1 MKPWWV
7 AAALLCT
14 GCGGAIVEPGHR
26 GLLFDPKNGGLHPD
40 ILQPGYYSLTSCFMR
55 SVCPR
60 IDQYDVSYATHKE
73 EVQTVSSEGLTMS
86 LSVGMMFRPIV
97 SEIYELHTEIGPNY
111 HDEVVAP
118 EFRSAARGVMAR
130 HSYIDL
136 RGKHEQ
142 IEEEIKADLKR
153 RIAGKHVEIASVT
166 LEGVNYAPEIADAIQ
181 RKLVGEQEAARR
193 KAALATEAVRKK
205 LEIEQQAEQTRMR
218 AEATVQQKKNERII
232 IEEQAA
238 IDKVN
243 AEAQAALRI
252 MQARSRAEEIK
263 LQAKADLERRKAE
276 AANIT
281 PLTVQMRA
289 YDALGQ
295 LAGSGATILMGDFSK
310 APYFMPQY
318 GYRPVAG
325 RNPWL
330 SLPVP
335 RVGDDNAEPYK

>member
-7 AAALLCT
+7 VAALLCT
-14 GCGGAIVEPGHR
+14 GCAGAIVEPGHR
-26 GLLFDPKNGGLHPD
+26 GLLFDPKNGGLRPD
-40 ILQPGYYSLTSCFMR
+40 ILQPGYYSLGSCFLR

-60 IDQYDVSYATHKE
+60 IDDYDVSYANHKE
-73 EVQTVSSEGLTMS
+73 TIQTVSSEGLVMS
-86 LSVGMMFRPIV
+86 IDVGMMFRPIV

-130 HSYIDL
+130 HSYLDL
-136 RGKHEQ
+136 RAKHEQ

-153 RIAGKHVEIASVT
+153 RITGKHVEIAAVT

-193 KAALATEAVRKK
+193 KAFLATEAVRKK
-205 LEIEQQAEQTRMR
+205 IEIEQQAEQTRMK

-232 IEEQAA
+232 IEEQAV
-238 IDKVN
+238 IDKVQ
-243 AEAQAALRI
+243 AEADATLRVLR
-252 MQARSRAEEIK
+252 AKSRAEEIK

-281 PLTVQMRA
+281 PLMVQMRA

-310 APYFMPQY
+310 VPYFMPQY
-318 GYRPVAG
+318 GYNPMMQYAPRLTMPAPRPV
-325 RNPWL
+325 
-330 SLPVP
+330 
-335 RVGDDNAEPYK
+335 DDNPEPYK